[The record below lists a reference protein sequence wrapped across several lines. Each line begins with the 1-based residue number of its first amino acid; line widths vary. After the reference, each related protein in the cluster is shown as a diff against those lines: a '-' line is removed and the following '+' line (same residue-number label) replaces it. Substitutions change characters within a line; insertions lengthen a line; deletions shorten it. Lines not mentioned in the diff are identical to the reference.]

1 MGCGACW
8 PGLPPGE
15 AAAVRVILIG
25 SRSSGVCAGPAAAYT
40 LQALA
45 PAPSGSRLSA
55 VY

>member
-1 MGCGACW
+1 MGCGACRL
-8 PGLPPGE
+8 GLPPGE
-15 AAAVRVILIG
+15 AADVRVIG

-55 VY
+55 V